1 MAIARAQTLS
11 PAANSLYPARMT
23 RALPCDIAIVGGGL
37 AGGLLAYAL
46 SVKRPELKVR
56 LIEPEARFGGNH
68 VWSFFSADIAPEHRW
83 IVEPF
88 IDHAWDGY
96 DVRFPKYRRR
106 FNTGY
111 ASIRSENFDATLRAL
126 LPADWPIEAR
136 AVEVSPTRVSLDTQV
151 NLAATGVID
160 ARGAADGSF
169 LEVGWQKFLGQE
181 LQLSAPHGLTAPII
195 MDASVPQLDGYRF
208 VYVLPFGPDRLF
220 IEDTYYSDGA
230 AIDRDSLAA
239 RISEYAKAQGWDVTA
254 VLSEENGALP
264 VTLGGDFEGYWNSGG
279 DAAKIGMRAGMF
291 QAATGYSLPLAVRT
305 AARIVS
311 MPDVSGE
318 TLARELHD
326 FAAAEWQAGRY
337 YRLLNRMAFR
347 AAEPAKRVFIYQR
360 FYTLRPKLIERFYA
374 GKSTLFDKARILAGK
389 PPVPI
394 RRALKVLQ
402 ET

>member
-1 MAIARAQTLS
+1 
-11 PAANSLYPARMT
+11 MT
-23 RALPCDIAIVGGGL
+23 RTLTCDLAITGGGL

-46 SVKRPELKVR
+46 SVKRPDLNVR
-56 LIEPEARFGGNH
+56 LIEPEAHFGGNH
-68 VWSFFSADIAPEHRW
+68 VWSFFSADIAPEDRW
-83 IVEPF
+83 IVAPF

-96 DVRFPKYRRR
+96 DVRFPKHRRR
-106 FNTGY
+106 FDTGY
-111 ASIRSENFDATLRAL
+111 ASIRSENFDTKLRAL
-126 LPADWPIEAR
+126 LPADWPVKAG
-136 AVEVSPTRVSLDTQV
+136 AVDLSPTRVSLDTQMTV
-151 NLAATGVID
+151 EAKGVID
-160 ARGAADGSF
+160 ARGAADGRF
-169 LEVGWQKFLGQE
+169 LDVGWQKFLGQE

-230 AIDRDSLAA
+230 VIDRDELAA
-239 RISEYAKAQGWDVTA
+239 RIADYAKAQGWDVTA

-264 VTLGGDFEGYWNSGG
+264 VTLGGDFEGYWASGG

-305 AARIVS
+305 AAKIVS
-311 MPDVSGE
+311 MQDLSGDV
-318 TLARELHD
+318 LARELHA
-326 FAAAEWQAGRY
+326 FAAAEWQTGKF

-347 AAEPAKRVFIYQR
+347 AAEPAERFLIYQR
-360 FYTLRPKLIERFYA
+360 FYTLRQKLIERFYA

-394 RRALKVLQ
+394 GRALKVLQ

>member
-1 MAIARAQTLS
+1 
-11 PAANSLYPARMT
+11 MT
-23 RALPCDIAIVGGGL
+23 GPIDEASQAVTGGPSCDLAIVGGGL

-46 SVKRPELKVR
+46 SVKRPDLNVR
-56 LIEPEARFGGNH
+56 VIEPETHFGGNH
-68 VWSFFSADIAPEHRW
+68 IWSFFAADIAPEDRW

-88 IDHAWDGY
+88 IDHEWDGY

-106 FNTGY
+106 FDTGY
-111 ASIRSENFDATLRAL
+111 ASIRSENFDTKLRAM
-126 LPADWPIEAR
+126 LPATWPVKAGAIDL
-136 AVEVSPTRVSLDTQV
+136 SPTRVALDTQV
-151 NLAATGVID
+151 NIVATGVID

-169 LEVGWQKFLGQE
+169 LDVGWQKFLGQE
-181 LQLSAPHGLTAPII
+181 LQLARPHGLTAPII

-230 AIDRDSLAA
+230 GIDRDELAA
-239 RISEYAKAQGWDVTA
+239 RIADYAKTQGWAVTR

-264 VTLGGDFEGYWNSGG
+264 VTLGGDFEGYWASGG
-279 DAAKIGMRAGMF
+279 TTAKIGMRAGMF

-305 AARIVS
+305 AAKIVL
-311 MPDVSGE
+311 MQDLSGDA
-318 TLARELHD
+318 LVRALHEL
-326 FAAAEWQAGRY
+326 AAAEWQMGKF
-337 YRLLNRMAFR
+337 YRLLNRMSFR
-347 AAEPAKRVFIYQR
+347 AAQPAERFLIYQR

-394 RRALKVLQ
+394 ARALKVLQ

>member
-1 MAIARAQTLS
+1 MTRTLS
-11 PAANSLYPARMT
+11 
-23 RALPCDIAIVGGGL
+23 CDLAITGGGL

-46 SVKRPELKVR
+46 SVKRPDLTVR
-56 LIEPEARFGGNH
+56 LIEPESHFGGNH
-68 VWSFFSADIAPEHRW
+68 VWSFFSADIAPEDRW

-88 IDHAWDGY
+88 IDHEWDGY
-96 DVRFPKYRRR
+96 DVRFPKHQRR
-106 FNTGY
+106 FDTGY
-111 ASIRSENFDATLRAL
+111 ASIRSENFDTKLRAL
-126 LPADWPIEAR
+126 LPSDWPVKAG
-136 AVEVSPTRVSLDTQV
+136 AVDLSPTRVSLDTQV
-151 NLAATGVID
+151 TVEATGVID
-160 ARGAADGSF
+160 ARGAADGRF
-169 LEVGWQKFLGQE
+169 LDVGWQKFLGQE
-181 LQLSAPHGLTAPII
+181 LQLATPHGLTAPII

-230 AIDRDSLAA
+230 AIDRDELAA
-239 RISEYAKAQGWDVTA
+239 RIADYAKSQGWDVTA

-264 VTLGGDFEGYWNSGG
+264 VTLGGDFEGYWASGG
-279 DAAKIGMRAGMF
+279 AAAKIGMRAGMF

-305 AARIVS
+305 AAKIVS
-311 MPDVSGE
+311 MQDLSGDV
-318 TLARELHD
+318 LAKELHA
-326 FAAAEWQAGRY
+326 FAAAEWQTGGF

-347 AAEPAKRVFIYQR
+347 AAEPAERFLIYQR

-394 RRALKVLQ
+394 GRALKVLQ

>member
-1 MAIARAQTLS
+1 
-11 PAANSLYPARMT
+11 MT
-23 RALPCDIAIVGGGL
+23 SVPTCDLAIVGGGL
-37 AGGLLAYAL
+37 AGGLLAYAV
-46 SVKRPELKVR
+46 SVKRPELNVR

-88 IDHAWDGY
+88 IDHEWSGY
-96 DVRFPKYRRR
+96 DVRFPRHRRR
-106 FNTGY
+106 FDTGY
-111 ASIRSENFDATLRAL
+111 ASIRSENFDTKLRAL
-126 LPADWPIEAR
+126 LPAEWPVKAS
-136 AVEVSPTRVSLDTQV
+136 AVDLSPTHVALDSQAKI
-151 NLAATGVID
+151 NARGVID
-160 ARGAADGSF
+160 SRGAADGRF
-169 LEVGWQKFLGQE
+169 LDVGWQKFLGQE

-195 MDASVPQLDGYRF
+195 MDASVAQHDGYRF

-230 AIDRDSLAA
+230 AIDRDELAA
-239 RISEYAKAQGWDVTA
+239 RIADYARTNGWDITS
-254 VLSEENGALP
+254 VLSEESGALP
-264 VTLGGDFEGYWNSGG
+264 VTLGGDFEGYWASGG

-305 AARIVS
+305 AAKIVS
-311 MPDVSGE
+311 MRDLSGE
-318 TLARELHD
+318 TLDKELHA
-326 FAAAEWQAGRY
+326 FAAAEWESGKF

-347 AAEPAKRVFIYQR
+347 AAEPAKRVLIYQR

-394 RRALKVLQ
+394 GRALKVLQ